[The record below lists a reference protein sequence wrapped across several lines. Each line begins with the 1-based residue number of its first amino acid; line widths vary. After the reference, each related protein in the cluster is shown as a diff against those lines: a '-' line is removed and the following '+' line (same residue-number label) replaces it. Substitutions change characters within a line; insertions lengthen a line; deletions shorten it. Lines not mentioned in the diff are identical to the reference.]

1 MRPRKGPIE
10 LYFLTLT
17 KPYFK
22 FLSAFFSD
30 RRNSFDQGQ
39 RRRAASLST
48 PHRASDIQVDPVMSA
63 ALFREVRGVSQ
74 HILSFIVQRLS
85 RESCVHCLSLLD
97 TRYNIKGDAYI
108 YNIIKS
114 SVRF

>member
-1 MRPRKGPIE
+1 MRPREGPIE

>member
-1 MRPRKGPIE
+1 VDSFKKLGIKQK
-10 LYFLTLT
+10 LTFSSVFIL
-17 KPYFK
+17 
-22 FLSAFFSD
+22 LFSD

-74 HILSFIVQRLS
+74 HIFL
-85 RESCVHCLSLLD
+85 CVD
-97 TRYNIKGDAYI
+97 KNW
-108 YNIIKS
+108 
-114 SVRF
+114 